1 MESDAFAIAIQSFL
15 GEVSSAKPTPGG
27 GSVTA
32 VVTALGCATAAMAAT
47 VAAKRRGLSAQ
58 EQSFLQRHVESI
70 NESRSYMLEMCKAD
84 ERLFE
89 DYLRVLRH
97 SSLSPEAQP
106 ERKAALQRSIIAAT
120 EIPMRTANEC
130 VKTLERTRDVA
141 TFVRPKF
148 LSDVGVSVL
157 LLEAAGQAALLLV
170 DANMH
175 VIQDDSLSHSM
186 ANKRTHL
193 GERLSELRLQIMRE
207 IGLANR

>member
-1 MESDAFAIAIQSFL
+1 
-15 GEVSSAKPTPGG
+15 
-27 GSVTA
+27 
-32 VVTALGCATAAMAAT
+32 
-47 VAAKRRGLSAQ
+47 
-58 EQSFLQRHVESI
+58 
-70 NESRSYMLEMCKAD
+70 MLEMCKAD